1 MRIGEKWKI
10 VKEDMTYAH
19 DPTADRMKAANNITA
34 KDTVAGARSPVH
46 GSVRRGGAMAR
57 GLAYSPPGRVTSP
70 LALWV
75 LGAIVLFLLAG
86 CEETKR
92 REKGDE
98 SLARAIAI
106 VNNEK
111 IHFEDFQNEY
121 QLFLTQWDR
130 IIKKD
135 PRKKKEIKKL
145 LLTRKIEEKLL
156 DQEARRRGITVD
168 NAELSIRLNL
178 LMGVSNASDGGMEGW
193 RQNIKQADWN
203 RKFKSRLIHEKLVQ
217 REVLDKIRP
226 TRAEMRAYYNRNR
239 NSFRREA
246 MVNVRHIAVGN
257 RSTYNRVRR
266 ALRRK
271 RNFIELV
278 RKYSTTPDKKADG
291 LLGWV
296 TRGILPKEFDEV
308 IFKMSTIG
316 SISPR
321 RKPVRTQMGFH
332 IFRLEGRRGAG
343 RVGFRRARGQIRRRL
358 IRSKQN
364 AAYRKWLD
372 GLRKKATI
380 KIDEALLAAD

>member
-1 MRIGEKWKI
+1 M
-10 VKEDMTYAH
+10 
-19 DPTADRMKAANNITA
+19 
-34 KDTVAGARSPVH
+34 
-46 GSVRRGGAMAR
+46 
-57 GLAYSPPGRVTSP
+57 
-70 LALWV
+70 LALGVMTAMV
-75 LGAIVLFLLAG
+75 LLLLGG
-86 CEETKR
+86 CEKHNR

-106 VNNEK
+106 VNGEK
-111 IHFEDFQNEY
+111 IHFEEFQNEY
-121 QLFLTQWDR
+121 QLFLTQWDP

-135 PRKKKEIKKL
+135 PRRKNEIKKL
-145 LLTRKIEEKLL
+145 LLARKIEERLL

-168 NAELSIRLNL
+168 NVELGLRLNR
-178 LMGVSNASDGGMEGW
+178 LMAVADPSEGGMEEW

-203 RKFKSRLIHEKLVQ
+203 RLFKRRLIHEKLVQ

-226 TRAEMRAYYNRNR
+226 TRAEIRAYYNRNR
-239 NSFRREA
+239 DSFRREE

-271 RNFIELV
+271 KNFIGLV
-278 RKYSTTPDKKADG
+278 RKYSTTPDKAADG

-308 IFKMSTIG
+308 IFKITTIG
-316 SISPR
+316 GISPR
-321 RKPVRTQMGFH
+321 RKPVQTQMGYH
-332 IFRLEGRRGAG
+332 IFRLEGRREAG
-343 RVGFRRARGQIRRRL
+343 RIGFRRARKQIRRRL
-358 IRSKQN
+358 VRSKQN

-372 GLRKKATI
+372 GLKEKAII

>member
-1 MRIGEKWKI
+1 
-10 VKEDMTYAH
+10 
-19 DPTADRMKAANNITA
+19 MKSA
-34 KDTVAGARSPVH
+34 KNLTIKKGHTKRPSPGRGSARE
-46 GSVRRGGAMAR
+46 GGALLRFSAHFPPVR
-57 GLAYSPPGRVTSP
+57 IPSPFGL
-70 LALWV
+70 LV
-75 LGAIVLFLLAG
+75 LGALVLVLLAG
-86 CEETKR
+86 CEEPNR

-98 SLARAIAI
+98 SLVRAIAI

-111 IHFEDFQNEY
+111 IHFEEFQNEY
-121 QLFLTQWDR
+121 QLFLTQWDH

-168 NAELSIRLNL
+168 NTELSIRLNL
-178 LMGVSNASDGGMEGW
+178 LMAISDGSDGGMEGW
-193 RQNIKQADWN
+193 RQSIEQADWN

-217 REVLDKIRP
+217 REVVDKIRP
-226 TRAEMRAYYNRNR
+226 TRAEIRAYYNRNR
-239 NSFRREA
+239 NSFRREE
-246 MVNVRHIAVGN
+246 MVKVRHIAVGN

-321 RKPVRTQMGFH
+321 RKPVKTQMGFH
-332 IFRLEGRRGAG
+332 IFRLEGRREAG
-343 RVGFRRARGQIRRRL
+343 RLGFRRARNQIRRRL

-372 GLRKKATI
+372 GLKKKAHI

>member
-1 MRIGEKWKI
+1 ML
-10 VKEDMTYAH
+10 A
-19 DPTADRMKAANNITA
+19 TA
-34 KDTVAGARSPVH
+34 
-46 GSVRRGGAMAR
+46 
-57 GLAYSPPGRVTSP
+57 
-70 LALWV
+70 
-75 LGAIVLFLLAG
+75 AIVLVFLAG
-86 CEETKR
+86 CEETTR
-92 REKGDE
+92 REKGEE

-135 PRKKKEIKKL
+135 PRKKKELKKL
-145 LLTRKIEEKLL
+145 LLAGKIEEMLL

-168 NAELSIRLNL
+168 NAELSLRLNAL
-178 LMGVSNASDGGMEGW
+178 IAVSDASGGGMEGW
-193 RQNIKQADWN
+193 RQSIEQADWN
-203 RKFKSRLIHEKLVQ
+203 RKFQTRLVHEKLVQ

-226 TRAEMRAYYNRNR
+226 TRAELRAYYNRNR
-239 NSFRREA
+239 NSFRREE

-257 RSTYNRVRR
+257 RSTYDKVRR
-266 ALRRK
+266 ALRRR
-271 RNFIELV
+271 RNFIDLV
-278 RKYSTTPDKKADG
+278 RKYSITPDRKADG

-321 RKPVRTQMGFH
+321 RKPARTQIGFH
-332 IFRLEGRRGAG
+332 IFRLEGRREAG
-343 RVGFRRARGQIRRRL
+343 RVGFRRARNQIRRRL

-364 AAYRKWLD
+364 AAYRKWVD
-372 GLRKKATI
+372 GLKKKATI